1 MKQTELVDP
10 VTPMSATKGRRR
22 RSCVTSHRPTLYWFD
37 QPAQRTGSEYVYS
50 RGTVHTGVS
59 ELQFV
64 RCERGFKVCL
74 QHSNWPE
81 QVDPD
86 VFIGHARR
94 RHGYISYW
102 LAAAKLGRS
111 VLGQFSTHVFN
122 PAVHINR
129 YSPRNGSN
137 AETQQYK
144 HKYKQNESSDQ
155 VYDNWITLCA
165 DV

>member
-10 VTPMSATKGRRR
+10 VIHQWAQPKVVEVGHALRHIDLLCTDSI
-22 RSCVTSHRPTLYWFD
+22 

-94 RHGYISYW
+94 RHGYIS
-102 LAAAKLGRS
+102 
-111 VLGQFSTHVFN
+111 
-122 PAVHINR
+122 
-129 YSPRNGSN
+129 
-137 AETQQYK
+137 
-144 HKYKQNESSDQ
+144 
-155 VYDNWITLCA
+155 
-165 DV
+165 